1 MRGSIS
7 FLVPPVVAL
16 ALSVSSTVSARTFSA
31 EGADAVAG
39 LGARQIAMG
48 GTGVASSR
56 GSYAVY
62 YGAAGLS
69 DTQGVEFTY
78 DRELGAIKPV
88 SFLGLAVPTDF
99 GRQIG
104 LKTHFGLGYYP
115 RIYAKATG
123 AFNEDDFESIFL
135 RYLLPGLDGNFDGEL
150 LSKTKVYRLAG
161 SVAPA
166 DNGHWSLGANVDYI
180 DCKTDF
186 CGSTGSSVGQTVAAT
201 EAKAIS
207 FGVSGRYQLS
217 DKLLLAAAVSDI
229 GSDLSTRV
237 VISDDNGTRSAR
249 YNVAFPLKVLLGAQY
264 QYSDALLLATDFDWM
279 LGDYG
284 SNTLD
289 VRIFRAGL
297 EYQSGTQFVYRAG
310 VIAPLL
316 IESETE
322 ANLDLPFPFAPTLG
336 LGWSGEDWSV
346 DAALYPHPLES
357 AHTGQPEFRL
367 NLGVTLRF

>member
-1 MRGSIS
+1 MLI
-7 FLVPPVVAL
+7 LL
-16 ALSVSSTVSARTFSA
+16 STVSVWATARTFSA

-48 GTGVASSR
+48 GVGVASSR
-56 GSYAVY
+56 GSYTVY

-69 DTQGVEFTY
+69 EAEDTELSY
-78 DRELGAIKPV
+78 DRELGAMKPV

-99 GRQIG
+99 GRNWG
-104 LKTHFGLGYYP
+104 FETHLGFGYYP

-123 AFNEDDFESIFL
+123 AFAEDDFESIFL

-161 SVAPA
+161 SVSPA
-166 DNGHWSLGANVDYI
+166 DSDDWSVGANVDYI

-186 CGSTGSSVGQTVAAT
+186 CGSTGSSSGQTVAAT
-201 EAKAIS
+201 EAKAVS
-207 FGVSGRYQLS
+207 FGVSGRYSLS
-217 DKLLLAAAVSDI
+217 DKLRVAAAVSDI

-237 VISDDNGTRSAR
+237 VISDENGTRSAE
-249 YNVAFPLKVLLGAQY
+249 YNVAFPLKVLIGAQY
-264 QYSDALLLATDFDWM
+264 RYSDALVLATDFDWM

-289 VRIFRAGL
+289 VRILRAGL
-297 EYQSGTQFVYRAG
+297 EYQSGSAFVYRAG
-310 VIAPLL
+310 LIAPAL

-322 ANLDLPFPFAPTLG
+322 ANLELPFPFAPTLG
-336 LGWSGEDWSV
+336 VGWSNTDWSV

-357 AHTGQPEFRL
+357 AHTGKPEFHL